1 MGTIQLSPGSIGFP
15 KGSDRSGLQTEALA
29 AKDVTGF
36 GKTRRNRKMSVL
48 GYVWDLMIRWNRHTK
63 MRRVLLEMDIHQLR
77 DIGITV
83 EQARAEAN
91 KSFWR
96 LLP

>member
-1 MGTIQLSPGSIGFP
+1 MGTIQLTPGSIGFP
-15 KGSDRSGLQTEALA
+15 KGSDRSGQQTDAQII
-29 AKDVTGF
+29 KDVTGF
-36 GKTRRNRKMSVL
+36 GKQRRNRKMTVL
-48 GYVWDLMIRWNRHTK
+48 GYVWTLLIRWNRHSR
-63 MRRVLLEMDIHQLR
+63 MRRELMQMETHQLR

-83 EQARAEAN
+83 EQARREAN